1 MRPSL
6 IGPVLTAALL
16 WGACAIPA
24 GAQTG
29 FPWWTNDKV
38 VRELGLTREQ
48 ATRIDNVFHDS
59 LPQMRQSKQELDRQ
73 EAELSRLIE
82 TNADEAQVVRQVDKV
97 EAVRASL
104 NKMRTIQ
111 LVRMRQVLTS
121 KQKDKFKTVFEQWQ
135 RDNPRPPRP
144 PNTKEGAKDG
154 GRDGRDGRDGK
165 PRTDNR

>member
-1 MRPSL
+1 MRRSF
-6 IGPVLTAALL
+6 IGWALSAALL

-24 GAQTG
+24 VAQTG

-38 VRELGLTREQ
+38 VRELALTSEQ
-48 ATRIDNVFHDS
+48 STRIDNVFRDS

-121 KQKDKFKTVFEQWQ
+121 KQKDKFKAVFEQWQ

-144 PNTKEGAKDG
+144 PNTKDG
-154 GRDGRDGRDGK
+154 GRDGKDGREGK
-165 PRTDNR
+165 PRTENR

>member
-6 IGPVLTAALL
+6 VGRVLAAALL
-16 WGACAIPA
+16 WGACATPA
-24 GAQTG
+24 IAQSG

-38 VRELGLTREQ
+38 VRELGLTSDQ
-48 ATRIDNVFHDS
+48 STRIDNVFRDS
-59 LPQMRQSKQELDRQ
+59 LPQMRQSKQELDRY

-121 KQKDKFKTVFEQWQ
+121 KQKEKFKTVFEQWQ

-144 PNTKEGAKDG
+144 PSAKGGG

-165 PRTDNR
+165 ARTEGR

>member
-6 IGPVLTAALL
+6 IGRALTAVLL
-16 WGACAIPA
+16 WGACAAPA
-24 GAQTG
+24 IAQSG

-38 VRELGLTREQ
+38 VRELGLTNDQ
-48 ATRIDNVFHDS
+48 STRIDNVFRDS
-59 LPQMRQSKQELDRQ
+59 LPQMRQSKQDLDRQ

-82 TNADEAQVVRQVDKV
+82 TNADEGQVVRQVDKV

-121 KQKDKFKTVFEQWQ
+121 KQKEKFKTVFEQWQ

-144 PNTKEGAKDG
+144 PSARDG
-154 GRDGRDGRDGK
+154 GRDGRDGRETKG
-165 PRTDNR
+165 RTDGR

>member
-1 MRPSL
+1 MRPSFLGRVL
-6 IGPVLTAALL
+6 IAALV
-16 WGACAIPA
+16 WGVCSFPA
-24 GAQTG
+24 AAQTG
-29 FPWWTNDKV
+29 FAWWTNDQV
-38 VRELGLTREQ
+38 VRELALTNEQ
-48 ATRIDNVFHDS
+48 STRIDNVFRDS

-121 KQKDKFKTVFEQWQ
+121 KQKDKFKAVFEQWQ
-135 RDNPRPPRP
+135 RDNPRPSTR
-144 PNTKEGAKDG
+144 DG
-154 GRDGRDGRDGK
+154 GRDGRDGREGK
-165 PRTDNR
+165 PRPEIR

>member
-1 MRPSL
+1 MRPRLTGRALAAVL
-6 IGPVLTAALL
+6 I

-24 GAQTG
+24 ATQQSG

-38 VRELGLTREQ
+38 VRELGLTSEQ
-48 ATRIDNVFHDS
+48 SMRIDNVFRVS
-59 LPQMRQSKQELDRQ
+59 LPDMRQRKQELDER

-121 KQKDKFKTVFEQWQ
+121 KQKDKFKAVFEQWQ
-135 RDNPRPPRP
+135 RDNPRPPS
-144 PNTKEGAKDG
+144 TKDG
-154 GRDGRDGRDGK
+154 GRDGRDGRDGR
-165 PRTDNR
+165 PRAENR

>member
-1 MRPSL
+1 MRPRHT
-6 IGPVLTAALL
+6 GRALTAVLFWA
-16 WGACAIPA
+16 ACAIPA
-24 GAQTG
+24 AAQTG

-38 VRELGLTREQ
+38 VRELGLTSEQ
-48 ATRIDNVFHDS
+48 SMRIDNVFRVS
-59 LPQMRQSKQELDRQ
+59 LPEMRQRKQELDER

-121 KQKDKFKTVFEQWQ
+121 KQKDKFKAVFEQWQ

-144 PNTKEGAKDG
+144 PNTKEG

-165 PRTDNR
+165 PRTENR

>member
-1 MRPSL
+1 MRPRL
-6 IGPVLTAALL
+6 IGWALSAAWL

-24 GAQTG
+24 VAQTG

-38 VRELGLTREQ
+38 VRELALTSEQ
-48 ATRIDNVFHDS
+48 STRIDNVFRDS
-59 LPQMRQSKQELDRQ
+59 LPHMRQSKQELDRQ

-111 LVRMRQVLTS
+111 LDACDRC
-121 KQKDKFKTVFEQWQ
+121 
-135 RDNPRPPRP
+135 
-144 PNTKEGAKDG
+144 
-154 GRDGRDGRDGK
+154 
-165 PRTDNR
+165 